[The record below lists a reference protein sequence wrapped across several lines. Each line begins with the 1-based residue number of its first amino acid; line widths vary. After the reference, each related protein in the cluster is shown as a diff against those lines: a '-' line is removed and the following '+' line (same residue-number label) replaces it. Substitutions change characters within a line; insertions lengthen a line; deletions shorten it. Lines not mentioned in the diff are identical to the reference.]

1 MEKGRIKELLKI
13 HVALFLRRLWNYLLL
28 FPIVAVAGVIL
39 VTDRGV
45 PPDCLAKQWEWLSVS
60 GMIACGTLVLIA
72 LFLPKKLN
80 RLPRFVIWT
89 LILLGGVEAV
99 YGLLQIFGVLESNH
113 SLFALTGTFY
123 NPGPYSGYLAMVL
136 PLAID
141 EVMRHYRRKKM
152 AYYAAL
158 VVVALILCVL
168 PAGMSRA
175 AWLAAGASSLY
186 VLDRWYGWH
195 TCLGAIQKRGI
206 MILLTGLI
214 TLAAAVG
221 GMYLMKKDSAD
232 GRLLIWRVA
241 LNEALK
247 SPFEIQD
254 GDVNF
259 SAVYGEA
266 QEDYFSEHGY
276 TESEERIAGTPDFA
290 FNEYIQMFLM
300 GGVIALTL
308 MVCVIGSAFYFS
320 CKRSN
325 GGGTSGALLSA
336 SIFAFFSYP
345 FHIPAFVAA
354 FALLVF
360 ISFVDYFRY
369 LHKQSNPFVRLG
381 WIISVVIISIVSR
394 SVYIKNASE
403 SRDISRWV
411 QVRLLYHSGAYA
423 AAAAS
428 YQELTGMFRNAD
440 FRFEYGR
447 SLYKIGKYKEAK
459 EVLDYTLKHYSG
471 DPMILN
477 LLGQVAQAMGDYV
490 EAEEYFLR
498 STCRLPGRIYPYY
511 LLVRLYADPEY
522 YHPKRLRE
530 IAEIVLTKEP
540 KVHSTAIEQMKKE
553 VEKILEKFKTVS

>member
-89 LILLGGVEAV
+89 LILLGGLEAV

-141 EVMRHYRRKKM
+141 EAMRHYRRKKM

-158 VVVALILCVL
+158 VVVMLILCVL

-206 MILLTGLI
+206 LILLTGLI

-259 SAVYGEA
+259 SAAYGEA
-266 QEDYFSEHGY
+266 QEDYFSEYGY

-320 CKRSN
+320 
-325 GGGTSGALLSA
+325 
-336 SIFAFFSYP
+336 
-345 FHIPAFVAA
+345 
-354 FALLVF
+354 LVF

-394 SVYIKNASE
+394 SVYMKNASE

-511 LLVRLYADPEY
+511 LLVRLYANPEY

-530 IAEIVLTKEP
+530 MAEIVLTKEP